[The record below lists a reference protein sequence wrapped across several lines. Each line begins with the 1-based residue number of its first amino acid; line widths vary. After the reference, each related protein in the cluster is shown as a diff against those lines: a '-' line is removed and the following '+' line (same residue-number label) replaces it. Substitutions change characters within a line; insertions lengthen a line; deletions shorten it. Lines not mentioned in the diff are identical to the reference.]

1 MTAAKTSGNPVE
13 TLSDDSGDDVIAY
26 SLAGI
31 GKRLDH
37 LDEGIHDLI
46 RKVDGLQEFIDQH
59 RPALARGLALMDPG
73 AKVRAMLPGR
83 KRG

>member
-1 MTAAKTSGNPVE
+1 MMSSMATTETSGNPVE
-13 TLSDDSGDDVIAY
+13 TVSDHDQIM
-26 SLAGI
+26 
-31 GKRLDH
+31 KTLDH
-37 LDEGIHDLI
+37 IDLQLHDLC
-46 RKVDGLQEFIDQH
+46 RTVDGIEAFISEH